1 MNQDS
6 LSTFVLRSKII
17 KSIRN
22 YMDNLGYLEVE
33 TPILQPRLGGASAK
47 PFITKHN
54 TLDRNFYLRIATEL
68 PLKKLIVGGFE
79 KVYEIGRIFRNEGMD
94 ATHNPEFTTLEAY
107 EAYSDVR
114 DMMDLTEN
122 LIKNVAKQL
131 EIDKLNYKNVE
142 IDLTKPFEKYS
153 MIDLIKK
160 YSDIDFN
167 QIHSNDEAIKIAKQH
182 NIELLAHQ
190 NT

>member
-6 LSTFVLRSKII
+6 FSTFILRSKII

-33 TPILQPRLGGASAK
+33 TPILQPRLGGASAR

-54 TLDRNFYLRIATEL
+54 TLDRNYYLRIATEL
-68 PLKKLIVGGFE
+68 PLKKLIVGGFD

-107 EAYSDVR
+107 EAYSDIH
-114 DMMDLTEN
+114 DMMTLTEGV
-122 LIKNVAKQL
+122 LKHIARELKL
-131 EIDKLNYKNVE
+131 EKLNYKNVD
-142 IDLTKPFEKYS
+142 IDFSKPFEKYS
-153 MIDLIKK
+153 MIELIKK
-160 YSDIDFN
+160 YANVDF
-167 QIHSNDEAIKIAKQH
+167 DVIKTNEDAVNIAKQH
-182 NIELLAHQ
+182 HIELLAHQ